1 MPTFIK
7 NIGWIIAFVAVVL
20 VTPLSTAAQDPTPLV
35 TGLINPRGMAF
46 DSDGYLYVVEAGN
59 GGDMPFDMPTG
70 PLDSGATG
78 QVTRIAPDGSKEVII
93 AGLPSAGV
101 GNSRGAQAIQVT
113 DDAIW
118 LLLGE
123 TPLNFPFSMALV
135 ELDKSTYRIR
145 RMIDLYETIGSNPTD
160 FAIAPDGTIYIA
172 NATCNCL
179 QSYTE
184 ADGVQIAAAWSIGDN
199 PVPTTVAVASNGDV
213 YVGFLTGFPFP
224 EFGSR
229 IERWSGGEL
238 VETITG
244 LTAVVDLMILADGS
258 LYAVEYGVFENR
270 NWSPGRVV
278 KVTAE
283 GIEPVLEDLSL
294 PWGLAQNAEGRLF
307 LSVNAAG
314 GSGGAVIEV
323 PVVR

>member
-1 MPTFIK
+1 MHIRKFMLLVV
-7 NIGWIIAFVAVVL
+7 IGMLFGAGAGS
-20 VTPLSTAAQDPTPLV
+20 STAQDPTPLV

-46 DSDGYLYVVEAGN
+46 DSDGNLYVVEAGN
-59 GGDMPFDMPTG
+59 GGDMLLEMPTG
-70 PLDSGATG
+70 PLPSGATG
-78 QVTRIAPDGSKEVII
+78 QVTRIAPDGSNEVII

-101 GNSRGAQAIQVT
+101 GNSRGAQAIHVT

-135 ELDKSTYRIR
+135 ELDKTTYRVR
-145 RMIDLYETIGSNPTD
+145 RMIDLYEDVGSNPTD

-179 QSYTE
+179 QSYTDAE
-184 ADGVQIAAAWSIGDN
+184 GVQVVTAWPPSDN
-199 PVPTTVAVASNGDV
+199 PVPTSVAVASNGDV

-224 EFGSR
+224 PNGSR

-238 VETITG
+238 AETITG
-244 LTAVVDLMILADGS
+244 LTAVVDLMILSDGS

-278 KVTAE
+278 KVSAD
-283 GIEPVLEDLSL
+283 GIEPVLENLTL
-294 PWGLAQNAEGRLF
+294 PWGLAQNADGQLF
-307 LSVNAAG
+307 LTINAAG
-314 GSGGAVIEV
+314 GAGGAVIEV
-323 PVVR
+323 PIMQ